1 MVVVPFFRLPVIS
14 TRESWSGNC
23 GHEPRP
29 KISEFRVSGFRVR
42 KNTLGTQV
50 FLKMSIEFSH
60 NIASQHS
67 MSISFDAAV
76 ASLKVMFPDWDE
88 ETLSTLLIANNY
100 HVERTIETILTMLG
114 DPNASSVVE
123 SSQPPP
129 PVIQSRPVP
138 APAPRYATFP
148 AAVAPLTSLQP
159 PELHQT
165 ASGAQLSR
173 IIS

>member
-1 MVVVPFFRLPVIS
+1 
-14 TRESWSGNC
+14 
-23 GHEPRP
+23 
-29 KISEFRVSGFRVR
+29 
-42 KNTLGTQV
+42 
-50 FLKMSIEFSH
+50 
-60 NIASQHS
+60 

-138 APAPRYATFP
+138 APAPRYATLP

-165 ASGAQLSR
+165 ASGTQLSR
-173 IIS
+173 IISQKRHAVRAAGGFPARPWLADDDDHGRGAGHDAAERALPEGSACCPGR